1 MIKDLCTGFF
11 GNSHRGVGNFNK
23 WKIYYAN
30 YCHLPGE
37 NGETVF
43 DDICTLQ
50 RKKII
55 GVGEYG
61 VLLDIFVKIDES
73 AILFIKRASD
83 SIRQNNETERK
94 DQR

>member
-1 MIKDLCTGFF
+1 M
-11 GNSHRGVGNFNK
+11 
-23 WKIYYAN
+23 
-30 YCHLPGE
+30 E

-50 RKKII
+50 RKIII

-73 AILFIKRASD
+73 AIQIIKRASD

-94 DQR
+94 DQREPKYGGKHILTLCKPD